1 MHSPEDQKKYQ
12 QLASKWLD
20 KTITEEELQVFN
32 AWYESDPDGIM
43 EISESFAQTE
53 EHLQDRMLKGINGRI
68 HKTRVY
74 SLWTRISVAASVLLL
89 LGASFYVYRYN
100 TTEKQQSLPVVH
112 QDSITPG
119 KSGATLTLANGR
131 KIQLSDAAVG
141 ELATEYGT
149 RISKTAD
156 GRLLYDEESAGK
168 SSSAQNTLSTAK
180 GEMYMMT
187 LPDRTKV
194 WLNAASS
201 ITFSPA
207 FNHLA
212 SREVT
217 LTGEA
222 YFEVTKDKKRPFIVT
237 TAQQKVT
244 VLGTHFNIS
253 SYTDEKEVRTTLM
266 EGAVKVSNL
275 QSGTALVLKP
285 DQQAVV
291 NGGNIHMQQVDV
303 NEILAWKN
311 GEFVFGTDD
320 FAESMRKIERWYDIE
335 FVYKESDV
343 KNIRLDG
350 WISRSSQLADVLRK
364 IEVAGNIKFEIK
376 GRRVSLIK

>member
-32 AWYESDPDGIM
+32 AWYESDPDGII
-43 EISESFAQTE
+43 EIPESFAQTE
-53 EHLQDRMLKGINGRI
+53 VQLQARILKGINSRI
-68 HKTRVY
+68 HKTRIY
-74 SLWTRISVAASVLLL
+74 SFWTRISVAASVLLL
-89 LGASFYVYRYN
+89 LGASFYVYRYS
-100 TTEKQQSLPVVH
+100 TTEKQQSFPVVH

-156 GRLLYDEESAGK
+156 GRLLYDEESSGK
-168 SSSAQNTLSTAK
+168 PSTAQHTLSTAK

-207 FNHLA
+207 FNHPA

-222 YFEVTKDKKRPFIVT
+222 YFEVAKDKKRPFIVT
-237 TAQQKVT
+237 TARQKVT

-253 SYTDEKEVRTTLM
+253 SYADEKEVRTTLM

-275 QSGTALVLKP
+275 QSGTTLVLKP
-285 DQQAVV
+285 DQQAIV
-291 NGGNIHMQQVDV
+291 NGENIHMQRVDV

-311 GEFVFGTDD
+311 GDFVFGS
-320 FAESMRKIERWYDIE
+320 ESFEVSMHKIERWYDVE
-335 FVYKESDV
+335 FVYKASDME
-343 KNIRLDG
+343 NIRLEG
-350 WISRSSQLADVLRK
+350 WISRSSRLSDVLRK
-364 IEVAGNIKFEIK
+364 IELAGNIKFEIK
-376 GRRVSLIK
+376 GRRILLIK

>member
-1 MHSPEDQKKYQ
+1 MHSPEDQEKYQ

-32 AWYESDPDGIM
+32 AWYESDPDGII
-43 EISESFAQTE
+43 EIPESFAQTE
-53 EHLQDRMLKGINGRI
+53 EQLQARMLKGISNSI
-68 HKTRVY
+68 HKTHIY

-89 LGASFYVYRYN
+89 LGASFYVHRYG
-100 TTEKQQSLPVVH
+100 TTEKQQSLVVH

-119 KSGATLTLANGR
+119 KSGATLTLGNGR

-168 SSSAQNTLSTAK
+168 SSAAQNTLSTAK

-187 LPDRTKV
+187 LPDGTKV

-207 FNHLA
+207 FNLPGL
-212 SREVT
+212 REVS

-222 YFEVTKDKKRPFIVT
+222 YFEVAKDKKRPFIVT
-237 TAQQKVT
+237 TARQKVT

-253 SYTDEKEVRTTLM
+253 SYADEKEVKTTLM

-275 QSGTALVLKP
+275 QSGIALVLKP

-291 NGGNIHMQQVDV
+291 NGGNIHIHQVDV

-311 GEFVFGTDD
+311 GDFVFGS
-320 FAESMRKIERWYDIE
+320 ESFEASMHKIERWYDVE
-335 FVYKESDV
+335 FVYKESDLG
-343 KNIRLDG
+343 NIRLEG
-350 WISRSSQLADVLRK
+350 WISRSSRLSDVLRK
-364 IEVAGNIKFEIK
+364 IELAGNIKFEIK
-376 GRRVSLIK
+376 GRRILLIK